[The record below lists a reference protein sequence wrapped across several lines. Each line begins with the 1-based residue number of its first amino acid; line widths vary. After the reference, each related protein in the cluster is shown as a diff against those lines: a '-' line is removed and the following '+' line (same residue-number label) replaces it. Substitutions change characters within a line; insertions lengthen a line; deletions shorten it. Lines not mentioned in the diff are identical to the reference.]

1 MGRQAP
7 HPAHIYAYTHVA
19 FPLTPDPCLTDD
31 ACMHALPPL
40 KITHQNHTKQVRAEF
55 RRILMNMGFVEM
67 PTNRWVESSFWN
79 FDALFQPQV
88 GQPASWFVS

>member
-1 MGRQAP
+1 MTQL
-7 HPAHIYAYTHVA
+7 IYV
-19 FPLTPDPCLTDD
+19 
-31 ACMHALPPL
+31 
-40 KITHQNHTKQVRAEF
+40 QVRAEF

-88 GQPASWFVS
+88 RRPDDIGVLSAT